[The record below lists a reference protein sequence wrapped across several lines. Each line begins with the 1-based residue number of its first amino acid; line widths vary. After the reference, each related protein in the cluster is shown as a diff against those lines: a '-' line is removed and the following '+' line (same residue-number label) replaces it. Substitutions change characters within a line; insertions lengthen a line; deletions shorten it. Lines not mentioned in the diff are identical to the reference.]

1 MYPALRDNYFMAE
14 QLDSVSRA
22 LQTMLLFTAERHS
35 LGVTELADLLG
46 FSTSTAQRTIST
58 LAEQGFLRRDDESRT
73 YRLGAS
79 VLHLARAWRNTAS
92 LASIA
97 RPALEQLAQHTG
109 LNATFAVP
117 DHAHM
122 RVVLSIDGPEGP
134 LRDYPMASE
143 LFPAHAG
150 AISKAYYAQL
160 PRAMRAHFVGDRPM
174 ARFTPET
181 QTDPKQLEAEFVAIR
196 ARGYCH
202 THGEYDTN
210 VSALA
215 APVWMGKEPLGAIA
229 LSSRSEL
236 TVDDALVG
244 TLLAAT
250 AAVGRLLTREG

>member
-1 MYPALRDNYFMAE
+1 MTE

-22 LQTMLLFTAERHS
+22 LRTLLLFTGERPS
-35 LGVTELADLLG
+35 IGVSELADLLG
-46 FSTSTAQRTIST
+46 CSTSTAQRTIAT
-58 LAEQGFLRRDDESRT
+58 LADQGFLRRDEESRT

-79 VLHLARAWRNTAS
+79 VLHLSRAWRNTAS
-92 LASIA
+92 LASIT
-97 RPALEQLAQHTG
+97 RPVLEGLAHRTG

-122 RVVLSIDGPEGP
+122 RVVLSIDGPDGP
-134 LRDYPMASE
+134 LRDYPMAGE

-174 ARFTPET
+174 ARYTSET
-181 QTDPKQLEAEFVAIR
+181 KTDPRQLEAEFVAIR
-196 ARGYCH
+196 AQGYCR

-215 APVWMGKEPLGAIA
+215 APVWIGKEPLGALA
-229 LSSRSEL
+229 LSSRTEL
-236 TVDDALVG
+236 PADDALINA
-244 TLLAAT
+244 LLAAT
-250 AAVGRLLTREG
+250 AEVGRLMSRER